1 MKVGREGRD
10 PGRKGRDSVL
20 KLSKD
25 VSEVLSERL
34 RDLVLKVSKDVPEKL
49 WLPGELIAGKTVMWL
64 PGESVAGKIAAAG
77 RAHFRKSSNCG
88 AVGLGC
94 RES

>member
-1 MKVGREGRD
+1 MFRSPFECLRD
-10 PGRKGRDSVL
+10 PVLELAKDVPETISECLRDSVL

-49 WLPGELIAGKTVMWL
+49 WLPGELIAGK
-64 PGESVAGKIAAAG
+64 IAAAG
-77 RAHFRKSSNCG
+77 RIYFRKSSNCG
-88 AVGLGC
+88 W